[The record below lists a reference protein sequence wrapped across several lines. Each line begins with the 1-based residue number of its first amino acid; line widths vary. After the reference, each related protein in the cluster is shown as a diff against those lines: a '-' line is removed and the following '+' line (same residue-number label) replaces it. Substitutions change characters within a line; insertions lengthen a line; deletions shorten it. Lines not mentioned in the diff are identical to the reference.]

1 MNRAVL
7 TLTLLDGKS
16 SVRMDDVTSIVAADA
31 SGQFGLLPGH
41 LGLVTVL
48 EPGLFRYRRA
58 QHCAWTFGAC
68 VGGLLI
74 CAKAAGQAAQ
84 VRIVSRRFLQGEEPE
99 ALQTQLDELLER
111 ESVLR
116 LSTRESREQLDLAL
130 YRRMQQLSETQ
141 P

>member
-1 MNRAVL
+1 MNAAAL
-7 TLTLLDGKS
+7 TLILLDGKS

-41 LGLVTVL
+41 LALVTVL
-48 EPGLFRYRRA
+48 EPGLFRYCRS
-58 QHCAWTFGAC
+58 QHSAWAFGAC
-68 VGGLLI
+68 VGGLLM
-74 CAKAAGQAAQ
+74 CEKAADHGTQ
-84 VRIVSRRFLQGEEPE
+84 VRVVSRRFLQGDEPE